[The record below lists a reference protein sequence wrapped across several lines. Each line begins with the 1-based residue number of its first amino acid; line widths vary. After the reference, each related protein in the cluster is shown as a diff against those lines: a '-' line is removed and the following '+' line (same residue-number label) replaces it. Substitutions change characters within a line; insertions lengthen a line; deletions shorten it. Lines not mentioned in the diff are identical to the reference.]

1 MISSARSTMPT
12 RLSEP
17 NRILAPRRSIRS
29 SATSWGLA
37 AVLHG
42 LVLILILFLFTP
54 AREPRSTTI
63 IPLLDSSGGLVPSGA
78 ARAEN
83 RPASSATR
91 PAGAPRTSG
100 LPGPRAADDE
110 AEDVLIV
117 EVPVGGGSTTPS
129 TPTTSAAGLTALRAS
144 TMPLV
149 STGYGI
155 GRRTVARDEGRIARM
170 RAESLINAAIASVVD
185 VKPPLKAGPFGFPA
199 GGGVSI
205 PIPWGG
211 FVRDDRDDERWRE
224 ERCRGKDDGKA
235 DKPGEAEARRGR
247 CS

>member
-1 MISSARSTMPT
+1 MWWVLLDRPLLQPMISSARSTMPT

-29 SATSWGLA
+29 SVTSWGLA

-42 LVLILILFLFTP
+42 LVLILIL
-54 AREPRSTTI
+54 
-63 IPLLDSSGGLVPSGA
+63 DSSGGLVPSGA
-78 ARAEN
+78 GRAEN

-144 TMPLV
+144 TM
-149 STGYGI
+149 
-155 GRRTVARDEGRIARM
+155 
-170 RAESLINAAIASVVD
+170 
-185 VKPPLKAGPFGFPA
+185 
-199 GGGVSI
+199 
-205 PIPWGG
+205 
-211 FVRDDRDDERWRE
+211 
-224 ERCRGKDDGKA
+224 
-235 DKPGEAEARRGR
+235 
-247 CS
+247 